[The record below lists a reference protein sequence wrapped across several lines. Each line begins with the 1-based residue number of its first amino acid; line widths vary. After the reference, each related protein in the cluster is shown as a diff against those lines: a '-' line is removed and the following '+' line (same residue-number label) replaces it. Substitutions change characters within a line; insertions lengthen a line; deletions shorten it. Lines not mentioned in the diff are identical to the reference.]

1 MRSMESA
8 FSSSSS
14 PVSIN
19 RWATLVV
26 VCLAQFMVILDAT
39 IVNVALPSIQRG
51 LHFSDANLQWVINS
65 YTLMF
70 GGFLLLG
77 GRAADFFGR
86 RRLFLA
92 GVAVFSGASLL
103 NGLASSSEMLIIGRG
118 LQGLGGAMVS
128 PAALSIITT
137 TFGEGPD
144 RNKALGVWSAIA
156 AGGAAVGLLLG
167 GILTDAFS
175 WEWCFF
181 VNVPVGIAAIVA
193 ALRYVPNTLA
203 EHRPDSIDI
212 LGATAVT
219 SGLVV
224 LVYAIVKAQEWGF
237 SSNKTL
243 GLAAVAGVLL
253 TAFVFIERRSKAPL
267 VRLGIFRSRTLTG
280 ANTVMTLVAAGMFSM
295 FFFVTLYVQDV
306 LGYSPLKAGLAFLPV
321 TAGIGIGAGI
331 AQQGIKHLGPRI
343 QTVIGIATA
352 SVGMFILTGMPAHG
366 SYAGDILPGLLPI
379 ALGMGMTFVPIT
391 LMATTGV
398 HGDDQGL
405 ASGLL
410 NTAQQVGGALGLAI
424 LSTVAFNHASSQLSG
439 LGHAPTAVDRTA
451 ALVSGYTTAFTVGAF
466 LMATGAV
473 LILVLIRGRD
483 VAHIATG
490 EQPVLAAA

>member
-1 MRSMESA
+1 MRSVNSA
-8 FSSSSS
+8 STSSST
-14 PVSIN
+14 N

-26 VCLAQFMVILDAT
+26 VCLAQFMVVLDAT
-39 IVNVALPSIQRG
+39 IVNVALPSIQTG
-51 LHFSDANLQWVINS
+51 LDFSSGDLQWVINS

-92 GVAVFSGASLL
+92 GVVVFSGASLL
-103 NGLASSSEMLIIGRG
+103 NGLATSSELLIIGRG
-118 LQGLGGAMVS
+118 LQGLGGALVS

-137 TFGEGPD
+137 TFAEGPD

-167 GILTDAFS
+167 GVLTDLLS

-181 VNVPVGIAAIVA
+181 VNVPVGIFAIVA
-193 ALRYVPNTLA
+193 ALRWVPNTLS
-203 EHRPDSIDI
+203 EHKPESIDI
-212 LGATAVT
+212 AGALSVT
-219 SGLVV
+219 SGLVI
-224 LVYAIVKAQEWGF
+224 LVYAIVKAQDWGF
-237 SSNKTL
+237 GSANTI
-243 GLAAVAGVLL
+243 GLAAIAFALL
-253 TAFVFIERRSKAPL
+253 GAFVWIELRSEAPL
-267 VRLGIFRSRTLTG
+267 VRLGIFRKRSLTG
-280 ANTVMTLVAAGMFSM
+280 ANIVMTLVAAGMFSM
-295 FFFVTLYVQDV
+295 FFFVPLDVQDV
-306 LGYSPLKAGLAFLPV
+306 LGYSPLKAGLSFLPV
-321 TAGIGIGAGI
+321 TLGIIVGAGI
-331 AQQGIKHLGPRI
+331 AQQGIKMFGARV
-343 QTVIGIATA
+343 QTVIGVGIAA
-352 SVGMFILTGMPAHG
+352 VGMFILTSMPYNG
-366 SYAGDILPGLLPI
+366 SYASDVLPGLLPI

-410 NTAQQVGGALGLAI
+410 NTAQQVGGALGLAV

-439 LGHAPTAVDRTA
+439 LGHAPTVADKSA
-451 ALVSGYTTAFTVGAF
+451 ALVSGYTVAFTVGGV
-466 LMATGAV
+466 LMATGAALV
-473 LILVLIRGRD
+473 LLLIRGRD

-490 EQPVLAAA
+490 EVEPALVGA